1 MNITGTSEPG
11 IEPISQDERTWGM
24 VAHLSSFV
32 GLLIPFGSIIA
43 PLVIWLV
50 KKDQSVFIAE
60 NAKEALNF
68 NITIGIAALVC
79 WILVFVLIGVLLGAV
94 LAVYWLIM
102 VILAAIKGNEGS
114 IYRYG
119 VSIRFVK

>member
-11 IEPISQDERTWGM
+11 IEPISQDDRTWGM

-32 GLLIPFGSIIA
+32 GLLIPFGSIVA

-68 NITIGIAALVC
+68 NITVGIAALVC
-79 WILVFVLIGVLLGAV
+79 WILVFVLIGVLLGGV
-94 LAVYWLIM
+94 LAIYWLVMI
-102 VILAAIKGNEGS
+102 ILAAIKANEGS

-119 VSIRFVK
+119 LTIRFVK